1 LKEVSVYYDKI
12 QVLNNISL
20 NIESNEVV
28 ALIGPNGAGKTTIVK
43 TILGSV
49 KPKHGKI
56 IFDGKDITYL
66 NPHEIVKLGIAVVP
80 EGGRVI
86 PQLSVIE
93 NLKLGAYTKESKERE
108 RESLEIV
115 YDLFPILKE
124 RKNQKA
130 GTLSGGEQ
138 RMLSIGRA
146 LMARPKLVI
155 FDELSM
161 GLAPK
166 LVYFIYESLR
176 GVRQQ
181 FNVSLFIIEQYVKM
195 ALEHSDRAYLL
206 EYGKIV
212 KEGASKELLNDEYLR
227 KVYLGL

>member
-1 LKEVSVYYDKI
+1 VRKLLLSLEEVSVYYDKI

-56 IFDGKDITYL
+56 IFD
-66 NPHEIVKLGIAVVP
+66 
-80 EGGRVI
+80 GRVI